1 MNLQLMIAFQV
12 IVTHK
17 NRKILIK
24 NKKIYKKMDIL
35 AQSKNKTKI
44 MKFKKTK
51 KKISGIILNSFNDL
65 SD

>member
-1 MNLQLMIAFQV
+1 
-12 IVTHK
+12 
-17 NRKILIK
+17 
-24 NKKIYKKMDIL
+24 MDIL

-65 SD
+65 TD